1 MKNMKENTNKE
12 QGNSVITIFKG
23 IIISFLFTLVLLFIF
38 SVLLTYTNI
47 QEQTIGPV
55 IIIVTTISI
64 LLGTSISMIHIKK
77 NGILN
82 GGIVGLVYIGIIYIC
97 SSSIETGFSIN
108 IYSLIMIIFS
118 IISGMIGGI
127 VGVNIKK

>member
-64 LLGTSISMIHIKK
+64 LLGTSISMIQ
-77 NGILN
+77 
-82 GGIVGLVYIGIIYIC
+82 
-97 SSSIETGFSIN
+97 
-108 IYSLIMIIFS
+108 
-118 IISGMIGGI
+118 
-127 VGVNIKK
+127 